1 VTLHAAWFWLT
12 SRLEAASSAG
22 CVASTGSAAA
32 AGNATGAGNTEVS
45 SAHAHGAG
53 DAVGASSGTIG
64 ASFGATGAS
73 SGAIG
78 ASFGA
83 IGASSGAIGASSGHA
98 SDSGTA
104 STTTG
109 APSTWSVAST
119 SGIVVSSIAAG
130 ASMTE
135 GRSPPATT
143 PGEAATAATGDNT
156 ERVSATVDGAGCA
169 PARTA
174 ARAAGVAGQAKAT

>member
-1 VTLHAAWFWLT
+1 VTLHEAWFWST

-22 CVASTGSAAA
+22 CVASTGSAPA
-32 AGNATGAGNTEVS
+32 AGNATEAGNTEVS

-53 DAVGASSGTIG
+53 DAVGASSDAI
-64 ASFGATGAS
+64 GAS
-73 SGAIG
+73 SGAT
-78 ASFGA
+78 
-83 IGASSGAIGASSGHA
+83 GASSGAIGASSGHA

-119 SGIVVSSIAAG
+119 SGIVLSSIAAG

-135 GRSPPATT
+135 GSSPPATT
-143 PGEAATAATGDNT
+143 PGEAATTATGDNA